1 MAIEKSLILDM
12 TWNSDDK
19 SMIVCKFSVVD
30 VWADARDLV
39 PEEADQED
47 AVQGLQAGPREEHQ
61 EELKIWKQW
70 KFCNDTFCIFAFMN
84 MIHRTIKDFL
94 VVR

>member
-1 MAIEKSLILDM
+1 M
-12 TWNSDDK
+12 TRTII
-19 SMIVCKFSVVD
+19 IVCKFSVVD

-61 EELKIWKQW
+61 EELIETV
-70 KFCNDTFCIFAFMN
+70 NI
-84 MIHRTIKDFL
+84 L
-94 VVR
+94 

>member
-1 MAIEKSLILDM
+1 MENWPIYLKNLTLDLNIL
-12 TWNSDDK
+12 
-19 SMIVCKFSVVD
+19 SMIICNFSVVD

-70 KFCNDTFCIFAFMN
+70 KFCNDTFCICSFIN
-84 MIHRTIKDFL
+84 LIHRTIQAFL